1 MIGCDTPTQT
11 KRVRWKL
18 GYPARARGVLSPRH
32 PITPSLRHSVTPS
45 LHHLV
50 PSILHPLACGAWIKR
65 TGFLLLALLL
75 GIALPALGGTLQGT
89 VRCPEAAVV
98 YAVPEKTAPLAPPRE
113 PAVIEQRDLRFHPPV
128 LPVLQGT
135 RVLFPNYDPLYH
147 NVFSVSPARPF
158 NLGMFGP
165 NEARGIVFDRPG
177 IVEVR
182 CMVHREMVAYVV
194 VLTTPHFQMSDPTG
208 AFAFRDLP
216 EDRYRVHAWSPRCG
230 ALESPW
236 IHVPRDRTV
245 QVELRP
251 SRK

>member
-1 MIGCDTPTQT
+1 MIRCKASLPKRIEWDGNSDTP
-11 KRVRWKL
+11 L
-18 GYPARARGVLSPRH
+18 GRGGLVAPLPRH
-32 PITPSLRHSVTPS
+32 PITPSLHHFVTPS
-45 LHHLV
+45 LYRT
-50 PSILHPLACGAWIKR
+50 CGAWIKR
-65 TGFLLLALLL
+65 TGFLSALLL

-89 VRCPEAAVV
+89 IHCPEAAVV
-98 YAVPEKTAPLAPPRE
+98 YAVPQKTPPLAPPRE

-208 AFAFRDLP
+208 TFAFRDLP
-216 EDRYRVHAWSPRCG
+216 EGRYRVHAWSPQCG

-236 IHVPRDRTV
+236 IYVPQDRTV

-251 SRK
+251 PRSHSK

>member
-1 MIGCDTPTQT
+1 MS
-11 KRVRWKL
+11 L
-18 GYPARARGVLSPRH
+18 SYPHSSLVTRHLSP
-32 PITPSLRHSVTPS
+32 VTNR
-45 LHHLV
+45 
-50 PSILHPLACGAWIKR
+50 ACWDWIKR
-65 TGFLLLALLL
+65 TGFLLALLL

-216 EDRYRVHAWSPRCG
+216 EGRYRVHAWSPRCG

-236 IHVPRDRTV
+236 IHVPRDQTV

-251 SRK
+251 PLKVRDEGRGTSNE